1 MRERVRVRMAG
12 AEPEKVAEPFGRHLS
27 PGKGIVAVRCKVPCP
42 PWGECVN
49 SVAGRLARRR
59 RAMYPIAR

>member
-27 PGKGIVAVRCKVPCP
+27 PGTGIVAVRCKVPCP
-42 PWGECVN
+42 RGVSASIVWQVGSHGAVEPCT
-49 SVAGRLARRR
+49 R
-59 RAMYPIAR
+59 